1 MRMPARSHGRATSSP
16 SDLDLSPITASNC
29 LPFNSEYCGSDKW
42 RIGILRNGSATPITG
57 SVHHAVHHA
66 LHHVTHPEVDKVK
79 PRGAIP
85 AIGATELV
93 PGEDL
98 MAAGKALR
106 SRIPRTAHSG
116 WKRQARRADPIQMLH
131 AGDAGRL
138 RDLVPIRYGRML
150 QSPFA
155 FYRGAGAVM
164 AYDLSKTP
172 ITGIRVQTCGDCHL
186 SNFGG
191 FATPEQN
198 IIFDI
203 NDFDETLPGPWEWDL
218 KRLAVS
224 FVIAARSFGLT
235 DAQGRDAA
243 VAAARWY
250 RKAMHEFTEMHP
262 LQVWH
267 SRVTSD
273 DFIAMLPKAERATMK
288 RQIGKAITRSGSE
301 MDFPKLARM
310 VGGHIGIH
318 DSPPLIFHPEVMKF
332 PEFWAFLDKAFASYR
347 ETLADGRR
355 VLLDQYRVLDAAIK
369 VVGIGS
375 VGRRC
380 WIALLMSA
388 TNEPLF
394 LQFKEAVPSV
404 LEPYAG
410 KSVYAHQGQRVV
422 AGQRL
427 MQPASDLFLGWVTLK
442 TPQSAESQF
451 YVRQL
456 RDAKIKPHVEMFNGE
471 MLSIYGK
478 ASGRVLARA
487 HAKAG
492 DQFGISGYL
501 GTCDQFDE
509 VLGRFAVEYADQVE
523 KDFAELKAA
532 VKSGRISVYQEQ

>member
-1 MRMPARSHGRATSSP
+1 M
-16 SDLDLSPITASNC
+16 
-29 LPFNSEYCGSDKW
+29 
-42 RIGILRNGSATPITG
+42 
-57 SVHHAVHHA
+57 
-66 LHHVTHPEVDKVK
+66 HHVSHSEVDKVK
-79 PRGAIP
+79 PHAVKP
-85 AIGATELV
+85 AIGGTDLV
-93 PGEDL
+93 PAEDL
-98 MAAGKALR
+98 VAAGKALR
-106 SRIPRTAHSG
+106 SKIPRMAHSR
-116 WKRQARRADPIQMLH
+116 WEKHARRADPILMLH
-131 AGDAGRL
+131 VGDAGRL
-138 RDLVPIRYGRML
+138 HDLVPMRYGRML
-150 QSPFA
+150 HSPFA
-155 FYRGAGAVM
+155 FYRGAAAVM
-164 AYDLSKTP
+164 ACDLSKTP

-186 SNFGG
+186 GNFGG

-198 IIFDI
+198 VIFDI

-218 KRLAVS
+218 KRLAAS
-224 FVIAARSFGLT
+224 FVLAARSYGLT

-250 RKAMHEFTEMHP
+250 RKTMREFTEMHP

-267 SRVTSD
+267 ARVTSD
-273 DFIAMLPKAERATMK
+273 DFIAMLPKVERATLR
-288 RQIGKAITRSGSE
+288 RQIEKAIARSGSE

-318 DSPPLIFHPEVMKF
+318 DAPPLIFHPEVMKV
-332 PEFWAFLDKAFASYR
+332 PEFWTFLAKAFASYG
-347 ETLADGRR
+347 ETLADDRR
-355 VLLDQYRVLDAAIK
+355 MLLDQYRVLDAAIK

-427 MQPASDLFLGWVTLK
+427 MQPASDSFLGWVSLK
-442 TPQSAESQF
+442 TPQGVESQF

-456 RDAKIKPHVEMFNGE
+456 RDAKVKPHVEMFNGE

-478 ASGRVLARA
+478 ACGRVLARA
-487 HAKAG
+487 HAKTG
-492 DQFGISGYL
+492 DQFAISGYL
-501 GTCDQFDE
+501 GTCDQFDQA
-509 VLGRFAVEYADQVE
+509 LGRFAVDYADQVE
-523 KDFAELKAA
+523 KDYAELRAA
-532 VKSGRISVYQEQ
+532 VKSGRISVHLEQ

>member
-1 MRMPARSHGRATSSP
+1 M
-16 SDLDLSPITASNC
+16 
-29 LPFNSEYCGSDKW
+29 
-42 RIGILRNGSATPITG
+42 
-57 SVHHAVHHA
+57 
-66 LHHVTHPEVDKVK
+66 HHVTHPEVDKAK
-79 PRGAIP
+79 PRAAKP
-85 AIGATELV
+85 AIEATELV
-93 PGEDL
+93 PVEDL
-98 MAAGKALR
+98 VAAGKALR
-106 SRIPRTAHSG
+106 SKIPRTAHSL
-116 WKRQARRADPIQMLH
+116 WKKEGRRADPIQMLH
-131 AGDAGRL
+131 IGDAGRL

-155 FYRGAGAVM
+155 FYRGAAAVM

-172 ITGIRVQTCGDCHL
+172 TTGIRVQACGDCHL
-186 SNFGG
+186 ANFGG

-218 KRLAVS
+218 KRLVAS
-224 FVIAARSFGLT
+224 FVLAARSFGLT

-262 LQVWH
+262 IQVWH
-267 SRVTSD
+267 SRVTSN
-273 DFIAMLPKAERATMK
+273 DFIAMLPKAERAALS
-288 RQIGKAITRSGSE
+288 RQIDKAIARSGSE
-301 MDFPKLARM
+301 VDFPKLARM

-318 DSPPLIFHPEVMKF
+318 DSPPLIFHPEVMKV
-332 PEFWAFLDKAFASYR
+332 PEFWTLLDKAFASYR
-347 ETLADGRR
+347 ETLTDNRR

-388 TNEPLF
+388 TNAPLF

-410 KSVYAHQGQRVV
+410 KSVYAHHGQRVV

-427 MQPASDLFLGWVTLK
+427 MQPASDAFLGWVTLK
-442 TPQSAESQF
+442 APESVASQF

-456 RDAKIKPHVEMFNGE
+456 RAAKVKPHIEMFNGE

-478 ASGRVLARA
+478 ACGRVLARA

-492 DQFGISGYL
+492 DQFAISGYL

-509 VLGRFAVEYADQVE
+509 ALGRFAVDYADQVE
-523 KDFAELKAA
+523 QDFAKLKAA
-532 VKSGRISVYQEQ
+532 VKSGRISVYNE